1 MQINKNQIKKLAR
14 LLYEETTYDNSVR
27 LQEMLFRE
35 KLIEETDD
43 EAIELMNRIFEYYW
57 HKNIKK
63 QWKSS
68 ANKTEKDFK

>member
-1 MQINKNQIKKLAR
+1 MKITKKQIKKLAR

-43 EAIELMNRIFEYYW
+43 EAMELMNRIFEYYW

-63 QWKSS
+63 QWK
-68 ANKTEKDFK
+68 

>member
-1 MQINKNQIKKLAR
+1 MKITKKQIKKLAR

-43 EAIELMNRIFEYYW
+43 EAMKLMNRIFEYYW

-63 QWKSS
+63 QWK
-68 ANKTEKDFK
+68 